1 MAVENKQQANGKTDH
16 AAENLESVGQMI
28 IGAVEQ
34 IGGILTGDPATRAEG
49 EFNAEV
55 GSLHQE
61 SNKVLTAVENDEKV
75 NRENLIESGKDES
88 GK

>member
-1 MAVENKQQANGKTDH
+1 MTDENTEQTNGETNHTK
-16 AAENLESVGQMI
+16 ENLKSVGQMI

-34 IGGILTGDPATRAEG
+34 VGGILTGDPTTRAEG

-61 SNKVLTAVENDEKV
+61 TNKNLTAIDESENDSS
-75 NRENLIESGKDES
+75 RIEN
-88 GK
+88 

>member
-1 MAVENKQQANGKTDH
+1 MTNEIEKTAESETNH

-34 IGGILTGDPATRAEG
+34 IGGILTGDPTTRAEG
-49 EFNAEV
+49 EFNTEV

-61 SNKVLTAVENDEKV
+61 TNKNLTATDEKT
-75 NRENLIESGKDES
+75 RTGESDRIEK
-88 GK
+88 